1 MCGQGGAGGRTSY
14 TQLIMLSK
22 WESVM
27 CHCCIKQQFYISIKI
42 IFLINQSKCSQWI
55 VLVQSSGKSGLLQ
68 AVKLWIVWTQHRVRG
83 GFKINC
89 HPCHLTPQ
97 LIGYYAKYRM
107 FVPLLCN
114 KSKSC
119 FPHSLHRKGSN
130 EIIHLSPEKLFY
142 NYL

>member
-1 MCGQGGAGGRTSY
+1 MDCPCAIKRQKRTAS
-14 TQLIMLSK
+14 S
-22 WESVM
+22 
-27 CHCCIKQQFYISIKI
+27 
-42 IFLINQSKCSQWI
+42 SQI
-55 VLVQSSGKSGLLQ
+55 VNCMNTAS
-68 AVKLWIVWTQHRVRG
+68 RVRG